1 MRRIFLEAD
10 VDKSGFLSIE
20 ELFMAL
26 KKFGADV
33 LQEDI
38 VQLMSEIDVDR
49 NGELDI
55 DEFVSLIKFG
65 DQLNLKNQNSRNI
78 LS

>member
-33 LQEDI
+33 L
-38 VQLMSEIDVDR
+38 
-49 NGELDI
+49 
-55 DEFVSLIKFG
+55 
-65 DQLNLKNQNSRNI
+65 
-78 LS
+78 